1 MTDVTTL
8 GGVLSTFLPPSALLT
23 AYGQGLAILAL
34 GLAGALLLKSRPA
47 ASALLLLLGLL
58 GGVTAPLLD
67 AVLPDVR
74 LPVLP
79 PVVGTMA
86 PGTAT
91 ACAGTCAE
99 ASSRPSRRGPASL
112 RRASSATPDL
122 FLPDRPQHPLST
134 NVTNDGAATRSPSI
148 GRASWLAILLLTGT
162 AAGVAHQ
169 AAQLASLRRLSREAS
184 PLDDEAWREDLHG
197 ARRRLDIHRPVYL
210 VMHPELFVPMTWGFL
225 RPVIAMPAAAAG
237 WCRERRL
244 AVLLHELAH
253 VRRADWL
260 ALHLARLTCG
270 IYWANPVAWWA
281 TARLVQAQELACDR
295 LVVESGLRP
304 SAYAG
309 HLVHIARE
317 ARARSTL
324 GAAGVAAVRS
334 SHMEVRVMSI
344 LAPISSSPAR
354 RLATAGAGLVLG
366 LLLVAATAAV
376 AMLHP
381 VPSVAGSPG
390 SSLLSLP
397 TRSLVAAVAPLP
409 PAGPAAFV
417 QQPVE
422 DGGELDDDLRALATQ
437 LGAIER
443 RLDPLADELRGAETK
458 LRPYEAQIRAL
469 ELEARAHEKG
479 VREVESAIHG
489 THSALE
495 EKLREAEEAIRPH
508 QRRLLEV
515 EESIHASEE
524 RIRSIE
530 REMRPLQ
537 QEMEERSEALGAAS
551 REARED
557 LARELEALH
566 RRMEPIHERMQSL
579 HRELEPRF
587 AEIERVHQAMEPA
600 HERMESLHRELELV
614 GDRLETAH
622 RELEPIQHR
631 MEAVHEQ
638 MRPVHEEMERIH
650 RRMEPIHRELEAVHR
665 RVERALRGELR
676 DLLEEQLG
684 PGVPLAA
691 LESAAARAAE
701 VLSMNI
707 SNGWLRVRGS
717 APELRD
723 EITNALRA
731 AGSTADS
738 EAVAAA
744 VEAILEL
751 EVRIPTGRE

>member
-1 MTDVTTL
+1 MTSITTL
-8 GGVLSTFLPPSALLT
+8 GGVSSSILPPSALLV

-47 ASALLLLLGLL
+47 ASAALVLLGLL

-67 AVLPDVR
+67 TVLPDVR

-79 PVVGTMA
+79 PVVETIA
-86 PGTAT
+86 PGTDT
-91 ACAGTCAE
+91 ACAGTCD
-99 ASSRPSRRGPASL
+99 RASL
-112 RRASSATPDL
+112 RPPRRDPASVRRAESASPDL
-122 FLPDRPQHPLST
+122 YLPDHPRHPLPT
-134 NVTNDGAATRSPSI
+134 HVTNDDATTRSPSL

-162 AAGVAHQ
+162 AAALARQ
-169 AAQLASLRRLSREAS
+169 TAQLACLRRLWREAV
-184 PLDDEAWREDLHG
+184 PLDDEVWQEDLED
-197 ARRRLDIHRPVYL
+197 ARRRLDLHRPVYL
-210 VMHPELFVPMTWGFL
+210 VTHPDLQVPMTWGFL
-225 RPVIAMPAAAAG
+225 RPVIAMPTAAAS
-237 WCRERRL
+237 WCHERRL

-260 ALHLARLTCG
+260 ALQLARSTRG
-270 IYWANPVAWWA
+270 IYWANPVFWWA

-317 ARARSTL
+317 ARALSTL

-334 SHMEVRVMSI
+334 SDMEVRVMSI

-354 RLATAGAGLVLG
+354 RLATAGAGIALG

-381 VPSVAGSPG
+381 VPSFGAPG

-397 TRSLVAAVAPLP
+397 VATVGPFP
-409 PAGPAAFV
+409 PAGPEALV
-417 QQPVE
+417 QQPLE
-422 DGGELDDDLRALATQ
+422 DGGERDDDLRSLAAQ

-443 RLDPLADELRGAETK
+443 KLDPFQEELRVAETK
-458 LRPYEAQIRAL
+458 LRPYEAQVRAL
-469 ELEARAHEKG
+469 ELEARAHEQEM
-479 VREVESAIHG
+479 REVASTIHG
-489 THSALE
+489 AQRALE
-495 EKLREAEEAIRPH
+495 GKLREAEEAMRPH
-508 QRRLLEV
+508 QRRLLEA
-515 EESIHASEE
+515 EESIRASEE
-524 RIRSIE
+524 HIRSIE
-530 REMRPLQ
+530 LEIRPLQ
-537 QEMEERSEALGAAS
+537 QEMEERSEALEAAR

-557 LARELEALH
+557 LVLELEALH
-566 RRMEPIHERMQSL
+566 RRMEPIHERMESM

-614 GDRLETAH
+614 GKGLEAAY
-622 RELEPIQHR
+622 RELEPIHQR
-631 MEAVHEQ
+631 MEALHAQ
-638 MRPVHEEMERIH
+638 MEPVHEELERIH
-650 RRMEPIHRELEAVHR
+650 QRMEPIHRELETVHR

-676 DLLEEQLG
+676 DLLEEKLG
-684 PGVPLAA
+684 RGVPLAA
-691 LESAAARAAE
+691 LESAAAGVAD
-701 VLSMNI
+701 VLGMNI

-723 EITNALRA
+723 VITNALRS
-731 AGSTADS
+731 AGSTPES